1 MQWWLLLFNCSH
13 VLAPLDSVWKCV
25 CLCFCKIAGRCCAG
39 PDSNYVYNG
48 YTFSRSLRCSELRTD
63 TLSGSLAH
71 SRKMAEGKRKYF
83 AYVVGRGDGVMVA
96 MMMMISWVVNKATR
110 LNISVDLFRSAF
122 FIRSGE
128 FASCAGKSRLCQSA
142 RWPNGLE
149 VATCTF
155 FVCHYTIHSIR
166 MVFIRAFSCACE

>member
-1 MQWWLLLFNCSH
+1 MNFWLLIFILAKQKNAMMTAAIQLRSC

-25 CLCFCKIAGRCCAG
+25 CLGLWRIAGRCCAG

-96 MMMMISWVVNKATR
+96 MMMMIS
-110 LNISVDLFRSAF
+110 
-122 FIRSGE
+122 
-128 FASCAGKSRLCQSA
+128 
-142 RWPNGLE
+142 
-149 VATCTF
+149 
-155 FVCHYTIHSIR
+155 
-166 MVFIRAFSCACE
+166 